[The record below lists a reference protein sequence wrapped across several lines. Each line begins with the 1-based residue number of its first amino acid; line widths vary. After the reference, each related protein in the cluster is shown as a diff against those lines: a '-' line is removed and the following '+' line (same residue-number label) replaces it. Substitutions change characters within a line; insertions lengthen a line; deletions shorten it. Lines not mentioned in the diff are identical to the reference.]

1 MVQTTASAPRNQP
14 KALAKKRQI
23 LEAASRVFRRKGLH
37 ATGMRDIAAELG
49 MQVGNLYYYFEN
61 RQELLAFC
69 QRDALAGLLELA
81 AWVTEAE
88 LPASARL
95 YLLIKGH
102 VVHLNEGTQGSL
114 AHLEVEALESRW
126 RSKIQARRDEYE
138 ASVRQLVADGVSDGT
153 FRDVDAKTAA
163 LAILGAVNWT
173 VKWFRPG
180 GAKDARRIG
189 EEFAEQLVRGL
200 LTTGTELQRPAIEPP
215 GLAAA
220 EPRAAP
226 ASER

>member
-1 MVQTTASAPRNQP
+1 MQA

-23 LEAASRVFRRKGLH
+23 LEAASRVFRRQGLH

-69 QRDALAGLLELA
+69 QRDALAGLLQLA
-81 AWVTEAE
+81 AWVGGTGV
-88 LPASARL
+88 PASAKL

-102 VVHLNEGTQGSL
+102 IVHVNEGTQGSL

-126 RSKIQARRDEYE
+126 RRKIQARRDEYE
-138 ASVRQLVADGVSDGT
+138 AAVRRLVDGGVADGT

-163 LAILGAVNWT
+163 LAILGAMNWT

-180 GAKDARRIG
+180 GSKDASQIG

-200 LTTGTELQRPAIEPP
+200 LAPGTELERPAVELPD
-215 GLAAA
+215 LAS
-220 EPRAAP
+220 PDP
-226 ASER
+226 TYFQ